1 MLGVIKKGDVFEMKK
16 RNLIMMATL
25 FVFTLG
31 TAAVFAKTN
40 SEIKSEDL
48 DSFTAVEVNVDTS
61 NINIVK
67 GDKYKIEID
76 YRQPKEKIDYKVK
89 NNKLIITAKRN
100 WNIFPEFGPQ
110 PYNVITVYAPDIDTV
125 KFNSKSGC
133 IKLED
138 FNVQNAVIKATYGNM
153 NVKNSE
159 IQDANVNTTFGGIK
173 LEDSNVQ
180 NAVIKTTYGN
190 VNMKNSKIQDANVST
205 TFGGININLVEQ
217 SNLKLKVV
225 SGTIKVDGK
234 IYEREYTEDNS
245 SSSNINVKSDS
256 GDITITHR

>member
-1 MLGVIKKGDVFEMKK
+1 MKK

-138 FNVQNAVIKATYGNM
+138 FNVQNAVIKATYGN
-153 NVKNSE
+153 
-159 IQDANVNTTFGGIK
+159 
-173 LEDSNVQ
+173 
-180 NAVIKTTYGN
+180 